1 MFTNT
6 VRQSFYF
13 CILDNDP
20 EYHEVSKGCLSSIF
34 ILFNVHSFHSIWSV
48 LNKWKSDFGSFACFP
63 QFIKEHTRSPPLPC
77 SSVHW
82 AGWVASLSWVSFQS
96 LKVTAQPCLCSQHL
110 LDVMRAKLRPRCH
123 LVRWAGPCTQ
133 GVETRALVSALLLTS
148 EWPWTSSIPLLSSFI
163 HPTTCSACLAR
174 SRLGAGDSR

>member
-1 MFTNT
+1 MGLP
-6 VRQSFYF
+6 RGWLS
-13 CILDNDP
+13 
-20 EYHEVSKGCLSSIF
+20 GCWATRTLRGQRAE
-34 ILFNVHSFHSIWSV
+34 
-48 LNKWKSDFGSFACFP
+48 D
-63 QFIKEHTRSPPLPC
+63 QEHRYQPC

-82 AGWVASLSWVSFQS
+82 AAWVSSLSWVSFQL
-96 LKVTAQPCLCSQHL
+96 LKVTAQPCLCSQNL

-163 HPTTCSACLAR
+163 HSTTCSACLAR